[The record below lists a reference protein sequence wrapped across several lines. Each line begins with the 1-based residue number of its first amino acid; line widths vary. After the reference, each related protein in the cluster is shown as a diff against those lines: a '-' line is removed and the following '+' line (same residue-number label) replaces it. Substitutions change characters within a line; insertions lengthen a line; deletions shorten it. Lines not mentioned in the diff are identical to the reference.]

1 MKFKQRLRR
10 NELLLGTML
19 TLPSPEIAE
28 IIAACGYDWL
38 FMDGE
43 HGNLSTLDW
52 QRMLQAVAGR
62 SAAIIRVAA
71 KTERD
76 IKKVLDIG
84 ADGIIAPQVN
94 SADEARHV
102 VACCKYPP
110 RGIRGVG
117 LARAQGYGRD
127 FAEYMESAN
136 DRIAVIIQAEHIDA
150 VNNIDDIVKVD
161 GIDAVFIGPYD
172 LSASMGRMGEVDHPE
187 VVEAIDR
194 VGRACRQND
203 IALGYFGTTAESVE
217 AYIDKGYKLICA
229 GVDAAFVTRGAEQ
242 VLDKL
247 RP

>member
-1 MKFKQRLRR
+1 MGELMNFTQRLRG

-19 TLPSPEIAE
+19 TLPSPEVAEMIAV
-28 IIAACGYDWL
+28 CGYDWL

-71 KTERD
+71 KTESD

-94 SADEARHV
+94 SADEACHV

-117 LARAQGYGRD
+117 LARAQGYGRN
-127 FAEYMESAN
+127 FAEYMDSAN

-187 VVEAIDR
+187 VVEAI
-194 VGRACRQND
+194 ASKT
-203 IALGYFGTTAESVE
+203 I
-217 AYIDKGYKLICA
+217 
-229 GVDAAFVTRGAEQ
+229 
-242 VLDKL
+242 L
-247 RP
+247 RWGISAPPPNR